1 MVKNPPANAEDVRDT
16 GSIPGSGRF
25 PGGGHGNPLQY
36 SCPENSTDRGAWRA
50 TAHGVAKSWTRLK
63 RFSMC
68 THGPLKGGW
77 RWARRLGRCVSSDC
91 HVERCK
97 DVERCDKCIWEL
109 PPLGWRGKQWYL
121 QHRNLQVW
129 MRLECVIQ
137 AEVRKS
143 KADVTQRRF
152 YMLYLYLAHRKFR
165 ELKMLILSY
174 PNLFL
179 WGCDRGIVSFLGL
192 NVSSLTSNTY
202 SWETGN
208 GQGSPQVLLIQWLLF
223 WLMN

>member
-1 MVKNPPANAEDVRDT
+1 MSKAI
-16 GSIPGSGRF
+16 GKM
-25 PGGGHGNPLQY
+25 L
-36 SCPENSTDRGAWRA
+36 
-50 TAHGVAKSWTRLK
+50 
-63 RFSMC
+63 
-68 THGPLKGGW
+68 
-77 RWARRLGRCVSSDC
+77 SSDC

-121 QHRNLQVW
+121 QHWNLQVW
-129 MRLECVIQ
+129 MWLECVIQ
-137 AEVRKS
+137 AEVRKR
-143 KADVTQRRF
+143 KADVTQRCF

-179 WGCDRGIVSFLGL
+179 WGCDRGILSFPGL
-192 NVSSLTSNTY
+192 DVSSLTSNTY

-208 GQGSPQVLLIQWLLF
+208 GQGSQVLLIQCLLSIF
-223 WLMN
+223 LINELMHWIMNAWRHSLS